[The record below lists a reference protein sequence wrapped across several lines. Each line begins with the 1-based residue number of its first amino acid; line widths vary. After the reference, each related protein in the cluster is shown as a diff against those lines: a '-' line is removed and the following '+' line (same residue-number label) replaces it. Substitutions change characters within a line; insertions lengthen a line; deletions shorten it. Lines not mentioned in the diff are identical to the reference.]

1 MQLIISK
8 NKIVRLFG
16 TVCVGLFFLQNMAI
30 GAQNSLEL
38 HSGIVKLIRNGKSVI
53 LQKAGET
60 YSLLA
65 NDRLQ
70 TGKDTQVSLYL
81 KNRDHT
87 VKLFSHSFFKL
98 DELSEEANSVAL
110 LTGKSNFSVKPL
122 PESSGGAEEVS
133 ENTEKK
139 KVPENKLQAK
149 LGGKLKGSLAKLVK
163 TKLRHKKERFKVRTV
178 SAIVGVRGT
187 EFVIGTGVD
196 SGTNVTNVAVLPEE
210 FGKMEEIIPEEEED
224 EQIDV
229 PKESGLELKSL
240 DPKIKGHVVG
250 LGVSMASQLR
260 EGRGWTN
267 PVFKTPVELLKF
279 AKADGNEIFQGEVF
293 GQSES
298 IGSIQERLKSEDKT
312 QRFEEEPDT
321 EGELLDRLDRLEEL
335 ETIVEN
341 AENAIDAA
349 KSKNLILS
357 MTFTNR

>member
-16 TVCVGLFFLQNMAI
+16 TVCMGLFFLQNIAI

-38 HSGIVKLIRNGKSVI
+38 HSGIVKLIRNGKSMI

-81 KNRDHT
+81 KNRDNT

-98 DELSEEANSVAL
+98 DDLSEEENSVAL

-122 PESSGGAEEVS
+122 PESSGDEKEVNQNK
-133 ENTEKK
+133 EMK
-139 KVPENKLQAK
+139 KVPENTLTAK
-149 LGGKLKGSLAKLVK
+149 LGGKLKGNLTKLVR
-163 TKLRHKKERFKVRTV
+163 TKQRSKKERFKVRTV
-178 SAIVGVRGT
+178 TAIVGVRGT

-196 SGTNVTNVAVLPEE
+196 SGTNVTNVAVLPE
-210 FGKMEEIIPEEEED
+210 FGKSD
-224 EQIDV
+224 ELAAPATV
-229 PKESGLELKSL
+229 TAPTLELKSL
-240 DPKIKGHVVG
+240 DPKIAGHGVG
-250 LGVSMASQLR
+250 LGVAMASQLR
-260 EGRGWTN
+260 EGRGWTK
-267 PVFKTPVELLKF
+267 PIPKTTTELLKF
-279 AKADGNEIFQGEVF
+279 AKATGNEIFQGEGF
-293 GQSES
+293 GPSES
-298 IGSIQERLKSEDKT
+298 VGAIQERLKSDDKT
-312 QRFEEEPDT
+312 PLYKEESDV

-341 AENAIDAA
+341 AENAIDTAT
-349 KSKNLILS
+349 SKNLILS

>member
-16 TVCVGLFFLQNMAI
+16 TVCVGLFFLQNIAI

-53 LQKAGET
+53 LQKVGDT

-110 LTGKSNFSVKPL
+110 LTGKGNFSVKPL
-122 PESSGGAEEVS
+122 PESSGDEKEVNQNN
-133 ENTEKK
+133 ENK
-139 KVPENKLQAK
+139 KVPENTLTAK
-149 LGGKLKGSLAKLVK
+149 LGGKLKGNLTKLVR
-163 TKLRHKKERFKVRTV
+163 TKQRSKKERFEVRTV

-196 SGTNVTNVAVLPEE
+196 SGTNVTNVAVLPE
-210 FGKMEEIIPEEEED
+210 FGKSEL
-224 EQIDV
+224 
-229 PKESGLELKSL
+229 SLKSRE
-240 DPKIKGHVVG
+240 ISGYEVG
-250 LGVSMASQLR
+250 LGVNMVSQLR

-267 PVFKTPVELLKF
+267 PVFKTPAEMIKF
-279 AKADGNEIFQGEVF
+279 AKADGREIFKKVIF
-293 GQSES
+293 GLSES
-298 IGSIQERLKSEDKT
+298 VKDIKDRL
-312 QRFEEEPDT
+312 QRDDDTPRYEEESDA
-321 EGELLDRLDRLEEL
+321 ERELLEQLDQLEE
-335 ETIVEN
+335 IVKILEN
-341 AENAIDAA
+341 ALESIDAM
-349 KSKNLILS
+349 KRKTLILS

>member
-16 TVCVGLFFLQNMAI
+16 TVCVGLFFLQNIAI

-163 TKLRHKKERFKVRTV
+163 TKLRPKKERFKVRTV

-196 SGTNVTNVAVLPEE
+196 SGTNVTNVAVLPE
-210 FGKMEEIIPEEEED
+210 FGKSEL
-224 EQIDV
+224 
-229 PKESGLELKSL
+229 SLKSRE
-240 DPKIKGHVVG
+240 ISGHEVG
-250 LGVSMASQLR
+250 LGVNMVSQLR

-267 PVFKTPVELLKF
+267 PVYKTTAEMIKF
-279 AKADGNEIFQGEVF
+279 AKADGREIFTKVIF
-293 GQSES
+293 GLSES
-298 IGSIQERLKSEDKT
+298 VKDIKDRL
-312 QRFEEEPDT
+312 QRDDDTPRYEEESDA
-321 EGELLDRLDRLEEL
+321 ERELLEQLDQLEE
-335 ETIVEN
+335 IVKILEN
-341 AENAIDAA
+341 ALESIDAM
-349 KSKNLILS
+349 KGKTLILS

>member
-16 TVCVGLFFLQNMAI
+16 TVCVGLFFLQNIAI

-53 LQKAGET
+53 LQKVGDT

-110 LTGKSNFSVKPL
+110 LTGKGNFSVKPL
-122 PESSGGAEEVS
+122 PESSGDEKEVNQNK
-133 ENTEKK
+133 EMK
-139 KVPENKLQAK
+139 KVPENTLTAK
-149 LGGKLKGSLAKLVK
+149 LGGKLKGNLTKLVR
-163 TKLRHKKERFKVRTV
+163 TKQRSKKKRFKVRTV

-187 EFVIGTGVD
+187 DFVIATSGD
-196 SGTNVTNVAVLPEE
+196 STNLLALSGEVTLASPEVPDYEIPLVANEV
-210 FGKMEEIIPEEEED
+210 
-224 EQIDV
+224 
-229 PKESGLELKSL
+229 S
-240 DPKIKGHVVG
+240 HV
-250 LGVSMASQLR
+250 R
-260 EGRGWTN
+260 EGSGPSV
-267 PVFKTPVELLKF
+267 PVTVSVEERDSI
-279 AKADGNEIFQGEVF
+279 AKADGADSFQEVEF
-293 GQSES
+293 GQSEPIS
-298 IGSIQERLKSEDKT
+298 SIQERLKSEDKT
-312 QRFEEEPDT
+312 PRYEEEPDT

-349 KSKNLILS
+349 KSKILNLS

>member
-1 MQLIISK
+1 
-8 NKIVRLFG
+8 
-16 TVCVGLFFLQNMAI
+16 
-30 GAQNSLEL
+30 
-38 HSGIVKLIRNGKSVI
+38 VI

-149 LGGKLKGSLAKLVK
+149 LGGKLKGNLAKLVK

-196 SGTNVTNVAVLPEE
+196 SGTNVTNVAVLPE
-210 FGKMEEIIPEEEED
+210 FGKSD
-224 EQIDV
+224 ELAAPATV
-229 PKESGLELKSL
+229 TAPTLELKSIEI
-240 DPKIKGHVVG
+240 PGHKVG
-250 LGVSMASQLR
+250 LGVNMVSQLR
-260 EGRGWTN
+260 EGRGWTK
-267 PVFKTPVELLKF
+267 PIFKTTAEMAKF
-279 AKADGNEIFQGEVF
+279 AKADGNKIFKDEGF
-293 GQSES
+293 GPSES
-298 IGSIQERLKSEDKT
+298 VKDIKDRL
-312 QRFEEEPDT
+312 QRDDDTPRYEEESDA
-321 EGELLDRLDRLEEL
+321 ESELLEQLDQLEE
-335 ETIVEN
+335 IVKILEN
-341 AENAIDAA
+341 ALESIEAM
-349 KSKNLILS
+349 KSKTLILS

>member
-16 TVCVGLFFLQNMAI
+16 TVCVGLFFIQNMAI

-70 TGKDTQVSLYL
+70 TGKDTQVSVYL
-81 KNRDHT
+81 KNRDNT

-139 KVPENKLQAK
+139 KVQENKLTAK
-149 LGGKLKGSLAKLVK
+149 LGGKLKGNLTKLVR
-163 TKLRHKKERFKVRTV
+163 TKQLSKKERFKVRTV
-178 SAIVGVRGT
+178 TAIVGVRGT

-196 SGTNVTNVAVLPEE
+196 SGTNVTNVAVLPE
-210 FGKMEEIIPEEEED
+210 FGKSEL
-224 EQIDV
+224 
-229 PKESGLELKSL
+229 SLKSRE
-240 DPKIKGHVVG
+240 ISGHEVG
-250 LGVSMASQLR
+250 LGINMVSQLR
-260 EGRGWTN
+260 EGRGWTK
-267 PVFKTPVELLKF
+267 PIFKTPAEMIKF
-279 AKADGNEIFQGEVF
+279 AQADGTEIFQGVEF
-293 GQSES
+293 GPSES
-298 IGSIQERLKSEDKT
+298 VAAIKERLQRDDDT
-312 QRFEEEPDT
+312 PRFEGEPDA

-349 KSKNLILS
+349 TGKILNLSI
-357 MTFTNR
+357 TFTNR